1 MSSGSTK
8 RPRFLREA
16 PRRAERKRASVI
28 CIRATRFLSHR
39 EHSPPEYQA
48 IALAGLDRGHEAPA
62 AIEKAIALNTT
73 RSILWFRKGSL
84 LQQLGLLK
92 EALPAY
98 HQSINLEPKNPE
110 TRYNVG
116 MIRIKLGRNQEAVEA
131 IDKSKKLKSAK

>member
-1 MSSGSTK
+1 M
-8 RPRFLREA
+8 
-16 PRRAERKRASVI
+16 
-28 CIRATRFLSHR
+28 
-39 EHSPPEYQA
+39 
-48 IALAGLDRGHEAPA
+48 
-62 AIEKAIALNTT
+62 
-73 RSILWFRKGSL
+73 WFRKGSL